1 MQPAP
6 IPADEQQRLEALK
19 ALGILDTKPDERFD
33 AITKEAAARLRV
45 PISTVSLIDADRE
58 WYLSCQGLDIKEAK
72 RETSFCG
79 HALFSKNI
87 FIVEDTLKDPRFAD
101 NPTVTGKPYIRFY
114 AGVALYDNFYR
125 LPIGVL
131 CVKDT
136 KPRSMSAEAAG
147 ILLELAAK
155 AETEIH
161 A

>member
-6 IPADEQQRLEALK
+6 IPTNEKQRLEALK

-33 AITKEAAARLRV
+33 AITKEAIKRLHV
-45 PISTVSLIDADRE
+45 PISTVSLIDSERE
-58 WYLSCQGLDIKEAK
+58 WYLSRQGLGITEAK

-79 HALFSKNI
+79 HAMFSEYI

-101 NPTVTGKPYIRFY
+101 NPTVIGAPYIRFY
-114 AGVALYDNFYR
+114 AGIALRDHRHR
-125 LPIGVL
+125 LPVGVL

-136 KPRSMSAEAAG
+136 KPRSMTAQEVG

-155 AETEIH
+155 AETEINT
-161 A
+161 

>member
-6 IPADEQQRLEALK
+6 IPADEKQRLEALK
-19 ALGILDTKPDERFD
+19 ALGILDSRPDERFD
-33 AITKEAAARLRV
+33 TITREAIERLRV
-45 PISTVSLIDADRE
+45 PISTVSLIDSDRE
-58 WYLSCQGLDIKEAK
+58 WYLSRQGLDITEAK

-79 HALFSKNI
+79 HAMFSEYI
-87 FIVEDTLKDPRFAD
+87 FIVEDTLKDSRFAD
-101 NPTVTGKPYIRFY
+101 NPTVIGPPYIRFY
-114 AGVALYDNFYR
+114 AGIALRDHLHR

-136 KPRSMSAEAAG
+136 KPRSLTAEEVG

-155 AETEIH
+155 AETEIN